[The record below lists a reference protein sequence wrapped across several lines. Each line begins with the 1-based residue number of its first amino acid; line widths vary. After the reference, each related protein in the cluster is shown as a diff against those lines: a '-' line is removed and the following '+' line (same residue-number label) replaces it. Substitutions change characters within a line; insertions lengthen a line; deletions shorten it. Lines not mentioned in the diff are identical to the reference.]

1 MSKAAITTDSVYSMN
16 ENEYHKTTF
25 TRIPADK
32 QQRILDAAIQEFA
45 GKGYNAASIN
55 IIARNAGISIG
66 SMYSYFA
73 SKEDLFMSVMDSGHN
88 LLEQALKEVVDMPG
102 DLYDRMDKMIE
113 VSQRYAIENH
123 QLNQIYIEISTEGLS
138 HLARRISLKME
149 SLTAAIYHRLIDEA
163 KTAGLVAKNLDSRAL
178 SFFLDNLVMMVQFS
192 YSSDYYRE
200 RLKVYAG
207 ENSYNDPASLRA
219 ELMKFIRNGLLPR
232 V

>member
-1 MSKAAITTDSVYSMN
+1 
-16 ENEYHKTTF
+16 
-25 TRIPADK
+25 
-32 QQRILDAAIQEFA
+32 
-45 GKGYNAASIN
+45 AASIN
-55 IIARNAGISIG
+55 VIARNAGISIG

-102 DLYDRMDKMIE
+102 DLYERMDKMIE
-113 VSQRYAIENH
+113 VSQRYAMENH

-149 SLTAAIYHRLIDEA
+149 SMTAAIYHRLIDEA
-163 KTAGLVAKNLDSRAL
+163 KAAGLVSMNLDTRAL

-192 YSSDYYRE
+192 YASDYYRE

-207 ENSYNDPASLRA
+207 DNSYNDPASLRT

-232 V
+232 A